1 MMILSVLD
9 SFEATRWLVVLTRP
23 SSSSE
28 EHEKVEASLKLKD
41 LWNNVSKVVSG
52 EDSDP
57 EKNS

>member
-28 EHEKVEASLKLKD
+28 EPEKEEASLKLKD
-41 LWNNVSKVVSG
+41 LWNNVSIVVSG
-52 EDSDP
+52 EDSES
-57 EKNS
+57 EKNP